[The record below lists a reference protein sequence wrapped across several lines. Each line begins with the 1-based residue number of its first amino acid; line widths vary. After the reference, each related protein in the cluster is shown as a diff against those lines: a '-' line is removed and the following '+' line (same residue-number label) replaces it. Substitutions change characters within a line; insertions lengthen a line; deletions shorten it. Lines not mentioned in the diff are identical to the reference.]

1 MSSFCAEVARFAA
14 MKPNPMSLHSWLN
27 ELRDPMSMAQFL
39 HDELPVRFAE
49 RIRWIEQ
56 IEEWDQIPELMDAH
70 DIHMD
75 AFFYM
80 RQVKPSE
87 NRFKLAIKQILQK
100 EDNMVELLTKSV
112 HKLRDARG
120 AHGNEFD
127 SFANTFMDDFLLSR
141 LGCNSLMSQYLAT
154 HNRSTGIVDPSC
166 DAVQLCRKAAREVQL
181 ACQDFHGRQP
191 VVQVEGYT
199 VSGEAGDPGSMPR
212 FAYIPGIL
220 SFVMRE
226 LLKNSYRA
234 TLEIAKCDDELAK
247 RPVDI
252 IVCVS
257 EKHVMIR
264 LSDQAQGIPMDV
276 GARVWSYMYT
286 TAKGPAN
293 PLAGHGVGLPLSRL
307 YARYLGGSL
316 DLVSLPGYGTDAY
329 LSLPRVDTDL
339 KEVVPDDDQDQVS
352 SMNYFTV

>member
-27 ELRDPMSMAQFL
+27 ELRDPRSMAQFL
-39 HDELPVRFAE
+39 HQELPVRFAE

-56 IEEWDQIPELMDAH
+56 IDEWDQIPELIDAH

-80 RQVKPSE
+80 RQVKPGD
-87 NRFKLAIKQILQK
+87 RKFKLAIQQILQK
-100 EDNMVELLTKSV
+100 ENNMVELLTKSMYA
-112 HKLRDARG
+112 LRDARG
-120 AHGNEFD
+120 AGDEFD
-127 SFANTFMDDFLLSR
+127 SFVNTFMDDFLLSR

-154 HNRSTGIVDPSC
+154 HSRSTGIVDPQC
-166 DAVQLCRKAAREVQL
+166 DAVQLCRKAATEVQL
-181 ACQDFHGRQP
+181 ACKDFHGRQP

-199 VSGEAGDPGSMPR
+199 ASGEADVPGSMPR

-234 TLEIAKCDDELAK
+234 TLEVAKCEDELAK

-264 LSDQAQGIPMDV
+264 LSDQAQGIPIDV
-276 GARVWSYMYT
+276 GPRVWSYMYT
-286 TAKGPAN
+286 TARGPPN

-307 YARYLGGSL
+307 YAKYLGGSL
-316 DLVSLPGYGTDAY
+316 DLVTLPGYGTDAY

-339 KEVVPDDDQDQVS
+339 KEVVPDDDSAQVS